1 MKTLKLLAGLG
12 LFSVLTFAADV
23 NGKWTATMETP
34 RGAQTSTFTF
44 KADGDKLTGTV
55 EGARGGPVEIQD
67 GKISG
72 DDISFVVVREMQGNQ
87 LKMVY
92 KGKVEGNEIK
102 MKVGREGGEGREMV
116 AKRASS

>member
-1 MKTLKLLAGLG
+1 MKTLKMLAGLA
-12 LFSVLTFAADV
+12 LFGVLAFAADV

-34 RGAQTSTFTF
+34 RGSQTTTFTF
-44 KADGDKLTGTV
+44 KADGEKLTGTV
-55 EGARGGPVEIQD
+55 EGARGGPAEIQD

-72 DDISFVVVREMQGNQ
+72 DSISFVVVREFQGNQ

-92 KGKVEGNEIK
+92 KGKVAGDEIK
-102 MKVGREGGEGREMV
+102 MTVGREGGEGREIV